1 MQNHPE
7 TSLLTHCLTASL
19 TPLLTHS
26 LVCDRWD
33 KPVELLDK
41 YYKRDPAAVSMQDDK
56 NGNFPIHI
64 AAQNGFDTHVQLLL
78 DHGADI
84 NAVNGKGNTALHMAW
99 SYDYVSTAEL
109 LTDKGA
115 DVYKTN
121 AAGWEARMGIEGDK
135 CGPIVYLLTSKC
147 TDDVLAALKMVEE
160 APPELVEKGNF
171 VNKCMN
177 FKKKL
182 TQDGLEVWDAECDAR
197 MKEVMAKLSW
207 AGTATA
213 TAPGGVARGMSRS
226 ALTSSNRAMSAC

>member
-1 MQNHPE
+1 
-7 TSLLTHCLTASL
+7 
-19 TPLLTHS
+19 
-26 LVCDRWD
+26 VCDRWD

-41 YYKRDPAAVSMQDDK
+41 YYTRDPAAVSMQDDK

-115 DVYKTN
+115 NVHQAND
-121 AAGWEARMGIEGDK
+121 AGFEARTGIEGDK
-135 CGPIVYLLTSKC
+135 CGPIVYLLTAKTTENIMS
-147 TDDVLAALKMVEE
+147 ALKRVED
-160 APPELVEKGNF
+160 AVELVEKGNF
-171 VNKCMN
+171 VSKCMA

-182 TQDGLEVWDAECDAR
+182 AKDGLEIWTAECDAR
-197 MKEVMAKLSW
+197 MKEVMGKLS
-207 AGTATA
+207 
-213 TAPGGVARGMSRS
+213 
-226 ALTSSNRAMSAC
+226 